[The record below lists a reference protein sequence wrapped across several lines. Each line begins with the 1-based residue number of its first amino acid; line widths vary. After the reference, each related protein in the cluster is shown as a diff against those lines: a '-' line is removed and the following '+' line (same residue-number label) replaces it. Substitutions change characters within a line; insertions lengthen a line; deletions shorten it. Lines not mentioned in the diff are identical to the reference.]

1 MLYRSFPKKLCRKI
15 ITPKLFSS
23 DCVDVDQRLR
33 NVKEGKGMK
42 NILLIA
48 DETTDMTDSVLIE
61 EAAALH
67 PDQVT
72 VVIPGESNGWESDCS
87 AEGTRRRDRLATLLA
102 KIADRT
108 GAAVAGTVAPASRA
122 NDGRFEA
129 VISRSVAMAA

>member
-1 MLYRSFPKKLCRKI
+1 M
-15 ITPKLFSS
+15 TPKLFSS
-23 DCVDVDQRLR
+23 GCVDVDQRLR
-33 NVKEGKGMK
+33 NVKEGNGMK

-72 VVIPGESNGWESDCS
+72 VLIPGESNGWESDSS

-102 KIADRT
+102 GIADRT

-129 VISRSVAMAA
+129 VITPSVAMAA

>member
-1 MLYRSFPKKLCRKI
+1 
-15 ITPKLFSS
+15 
-23 DCVDVDQRLR
+23 
-33 NVKEGKGMK
+33 MK

-72 VVIPGESNGWESDCS
+72 VLIPGESNGWESDCS